1 MIHSSIA
8 IQVLPKTKD
17 GSKAEVI
24 RIVDEVIAYIA
35 STGLHYVVSPFETT
49 VEGDFDTLMDIIKR
63 SQEICIE
70 AGATAVSAYIKTSY
84 APNEEILGIDEKIGK
99 YSR

>member
-49 VEGDFDTLMDIIKR
+49 VEGDFDTLMSIIKR

-84 APNEEILGIDEKIGK
+84 APHEEILGIDEKIGK